1 MIKGRVAGAGAWS
14 SGGNCNNKNQ
24 ATGCFGVQNACMY
37 GGGKT
42 GSPTVT
48 TSVDT
53 SETYDG
59 TSWTEVGDLATAATA
74 VSGSPAGTSL
84 LALKTGGTPQT
95 SSQAS
100 TEEWTE
106 PVYTIKT
113 VTVS

>member
-1 MIKGRVAGAGAWS
+1 MNESWDGTSWSEVNNLNTARGQCGA
-14 SGGNCNNKNQ
+14 SGTK
-24 ATGCFGVQNACMY
+24 ALALVY
-37 GGGKT
+37 GGT
-42 GSPTVT
+42 PESDPTP
-48 TSVDT
+48 TSAKAE
-53 SETYDG
+53 SWDG